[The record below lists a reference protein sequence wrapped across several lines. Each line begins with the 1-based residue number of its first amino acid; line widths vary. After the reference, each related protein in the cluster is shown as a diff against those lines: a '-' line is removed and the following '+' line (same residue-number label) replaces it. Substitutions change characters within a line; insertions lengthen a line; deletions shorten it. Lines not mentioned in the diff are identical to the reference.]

1 MGVDWLKYW
10 AGCSGKG
17 DGACSR
23 TTELVC
29 WPGRVG
35 GLKFFRRDSRECWS
49 IRVVEHLQIDALPY
63 IVLPVSG
70 QRSPVLRMFGRHYKV
85 SGQIVHPRS
94 SRVFLAVYVLLRQTT
109 RESVKISG
117 ADELSRSISQLCR

>member
-35 GLKFFRRDSRECWS
+35 GLKFFVETHVSAGRLE
-49 IRVVEHLQIDALPY
+49 VEHLQIDALPY

-109 RESVKISG
+109 RESVKING
-117 ADELSRSISQLCR
+117 ADELSRSISQPCL